1 MSEKNNQ
8 IVADASSIEGAARL
22 AEEQANNATALPDY
36 GSYTHEFRTP
46 FSYEGETYKE
56 LTFQWDGLTGKDSLD
71 IERELRARGITV
83 VVAEYTP
90 EYLTAMA
97 AKACTYRDNE
107 GKRKVS
113 AFTLQAMPLRD
124 FRAIC
129 SRARRFLQHA
139 ES

>member
-1 MSEKNNQ
+1 MNEKKDQ
-8 IVADASSIEGAARL
+8 MIADAGTIEGAARL
-22 AEEQANNATALPDY
+22 AAEQAQEANAQPDH
-36 GSYTHEFRTP
+36 GSYTHKFKTP
-46 FSYEGETYKE
+46 FSYEGETYEE

-71 IERELRARGITV
+71 IERELRTRGITV

-90 EYLTAMA
+90 EYLAAMA
-97 AKACTYRDNE
+97 AKACTYRDSE

-124 FRAIC
+124 YRAIC
-129 SRARRFLQHA
+129 ANARRFLQRA